1 MFLPPS
7 TLAQPIPIDIDGDM
21 KIDLLGIDPSASQG
35 PLKIWQNV
43 WNASQV
49 DSALF
54 KMYVSTPVT
63 PTQLLTAPL

>member
-1 MFLPPS
+1 
-7 TLAQPIPIDIDGDM
+7 M
-21 KIDLLGIDPSASQG
+21 KIDLLGIDPSTSQG

-49 DSALF
+49 DSPLF

-63 PTQLLTAPL
+63 PTQLLTAPR